1 MKPEQQIQKSILE
14 WLAVEKIWHM
24 RMNTGAMLGEHKGK
38 KWMVRFGRKGCADIL
53 ALITV
58 CGLGEGIAAV
68 LWLEV
73 KAPKGKQS
81 EAQHEFQKEV
91 EAEGHRYAIVQSIE
105 DVQDAVNAL

>member
-14 WLAVEKIWHM
+14 WLAIEKIWHM
-24 RMNTGAMLGEHKGK
+24 RMNTGAVVSQYKGK
-38 KWMVRFGRKGCADIL
+38 SRMFQFGRKGCADIL
-53 ALITV
+53 AILPLLRFGSIP
-58 CGLGEGIAAV
+58 